1 MATTPADQRLTEL
14 LDRWLTSLELHLKY
28 SSLDEDT
35 YWRVQP
41 WVEHQRPSR
50 WIVDLAKQKTAALKA
65 QVEQRVESGDMEFS
79 DALEQMM
86 FLANL
91 VGLQH
96 IERFIPVA
104 EPSAEL
110 GRGDAGAS
118 LSATGTREMPRPS
131 TSSSGAREMPRP
143 STSSSGTR
151 EMPRPAVATTGTREM
166 PRPANATTGTREM
179 PKPPARTERKKAPA
193 KTPAKKRAEPATPA
207 RAAPARAAPGRS
219 VPVPTLPVPP
229 PPAAEAQRKQVIADA
244 VRLLQWGRRWFELA
258 ELIARMADRPPV
270 RLVSRLLNEN
280 RTLIEKAMA
289 EPKAR

>member
-14 LDRWLTSLELHLKY
+14 LDRWLTSLDLHLKY
-28 SSLDEDT
+28 SSLDDDT
-35 YWRVQP
+35 YWKVQP
-41 WVEHQRPSR
+41 WVEHQRPTR
-50 WIVDLAKQKTAALKA
+50 WILELAKQKTAALKA
-65 QVEQRVESGDMEFS
+65 QVEQRVDSGDTEFS

-110 GRGDAGAS
+110 GRDSGTSLLATGTHEMPKPAPSTSSTREMPRPS
-118 LSATGTREMPRPS
+118 LSSTGTREMPRPS
-131 TSSSGAREMPRP
+131 L
-143 STSSSGTR
+143 
-151 EMPRPAVATTGTREM
+151 
-166 PRPANATTGTREM
+166 ATTGTREM
-179 PKPPARTERKKAPA
+179 PKPAARAERKKVPA
-193 KTPAKKRAEPATPA
+193 KVPPKKRSEPV
-207 RAAPARAAPGRS
+207 APARPAPARSAPGRGA
-219 VPVPTLPVPP
+219 PVPSLAVPP

-270 RLVSRLLNEN
+270 RTVSRLLNEN
-280 RTLIEKAMA
+280 RTQIEKAMA
-289 EPKAR
+289 DPKSR

>member
-35 YWRVQP
+35 YWKVQP

-65 QVEQRVESGDMEFS
+65 QVQARVKAGDDEFS

-110 GRGDAGAS
+110 GRGDAGTS
-118 LSATGTREMPRPS
+118 LSATANREMPSSSTSASGTREMPRPSVAATGTREMPRLS
-131 TSSSGAREMPRP
+131 
-143 STSSSGTR
+143 
-151 EMPRPAVATTGTREM
+151 TGTS
-166 PRPANATTGTREM
+166 GTREM
-179 PKPPARTERKKAPA
+179 PKPPARAERKKAPA
-193 KTPAKKRAEPATPA
+193 KLAAKKRIEPVTPA
-207 RAAPARAAPGRS
+207 RAAPARTAPGR
-219 VPVPTLPVPP
+219 VAPPAALPVPP
-229 PPAAEAQRKQVIADA
+229 PPAADAQRKLVIADA

-270 RLVSRLLNEN
+270 RTVSRLLNEN
-280 RTLIEKAMA
+280 RTLIETSLA
-289 EPKAR
+289 ESKSR

>member
-28 SSLDEDT
+28 SSLDDDT
-35 YWRVQP
+35 YWKVQP

-50 WIVDLAKQKTAALKA
+50 WILDLAKQKTAALKA
-65 QVEQRVESGDMEFS
+65 QVEKRVEAGDSEFS

-110 GRGDAGAS
+110 GRDSGTSVSVTGTHEMPKPAPSTSSTREMPRPS

-131 TSSSGAREMPRP
+131 L
-143 STSSSGTR
+143 
-151 EMPRPAVATTGTREM
+151 AT
-166 PRPANATTGTREM
+166 AATREM
-179 PKPPARTERKKAPA
+179 PKPAVRAERKKIPVKAPQ
-193 KTPAKKRAEPATPA
+193 KKRSEPAAPIRATPA
-207 RAAPARAAPGRS
+207 RA
-219 VPVPTLPVPP
+219 VPVPALAVSP
-229 PPAAEAQRKQVIADA
+229 PPAAEAQRKQIIADA
-244 VRLLQWGRRWFELA
+244 VRLMQWGRRWFELA
-258 ELIARMADRPPV
+258 ELIARMADRPPA
-270 RLVSRLLNEN
+270 RTVSRLLTEN
-280 RTLIEKAMA
+280 RTLIEKIMA
-289 EPKAR
+289 DPKSR

>member
-14 LDRWLTSLELHLKY
+14 LDRWLTSLDLHLKY
-28 SSLDEDT
+28 SSLDDDT
-35 YWRVQP
+35 YWKVQP
-41 WVEHQRPSR
+41 WVEHQRPTR
-50 WIVDLAKQKTAALKA
+50 WIVELAKQKTAALKA
-65 QVEQRVESGDMEFS
+65 QVEQRVDSGDTEFS

-110 GRGDAGAS
+110 GRDSGTSIVGTGTHEMPKPAPSTSSTREMPRPS
-118 LSATGTREMPRPS
+118 LSSTGTREMPRPS
-131 TSSSGAREMPRP
+131 AG
-143 STSSSGTR
+143 
-151 EMPRPAVATTGTREM
+151 
-166 PRPANATTGTREM
+166 TTGTREM
-179 PKPPARTERKKAPA
+179 PKPAVRAERKKVAAKPA
-193 KTPAKKRAEPATPA
+193 VKKRSEPV
-207 RAAPARAAPGRS
+207 APARPAPARSAPGRGVA
-219 VPVPTLPVPP
+219 VPSLAIPP

-270 RLVSRLLNEN
+270 RTVSRLLNEN

-289 EPKAR
+289 DPKSR

>member
-35 YWRVQP
+35 YWKVQP

-65 QVEQRVESGDMEFS
+65 QVQARVKAGDDEFS

-110 GRGDAGAS
+110 GRGDAGTS
-118 LSATGTREMPRPS
+118 LSATANREMPTSSTSASGTREMPRPS
-131 TSSSGAREMPRP
+131 VAAPGTRELPRP
-143 STSSSGTR
+143 STS
-151 EMPRPAVATTGTREM
+151 
-166 PRPANATTGTREM
+166 TTGTREM
-179 PKPPARTERKKAPA
+179 PKPPARAERKKAPA
-193 KTPAKKRAEPATPA
+193 KLAAKKRAEPVTPA
-207 RAAPARAAPGRS
+207 RAAPARTAPGR
-219 VPVPTLPVPP
+219 VAPPAALPVPP
-229 PPAAEAQRKQVIADA
+229 PPPADAQRKLVIADA

-270 RLVSRLLNEN
+270 RTVSRLLNEN
-280 RTLIEKAMA
+280 RTLIETSLA
-289 EPKAR
+289 ESKSR